1 MIVKL
6 VEVNNTN
13 GNYKLNEVYLNSEH
27 VVSIRPVS
35 LIVNESQFPD
45 GLDKRTEFSNVYID
59 HGQAGMVLTVVGP
72 PEVTVGAVPAARPS
86 STAAMSPAA
95 ASTPAAA
102 RSTTE
107 ICPRGG
113 TDVRQP
119 HS

>member
-72 PEVTVGAVPAARPS
+72 PALIEAKINSAKKQLLKG
-86 STAAMSPAA
+86 
-95 ASTPAAA
+95 
-102 RSTTE
+102 
-107 ICPRGG
+107 
-113 TDVRQP
+113 
-119 HS
+119 